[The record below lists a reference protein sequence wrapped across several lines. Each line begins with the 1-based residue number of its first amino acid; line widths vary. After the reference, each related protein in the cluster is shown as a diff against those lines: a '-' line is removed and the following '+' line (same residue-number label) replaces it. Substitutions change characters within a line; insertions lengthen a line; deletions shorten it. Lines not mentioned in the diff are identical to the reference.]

1 MTYTVLL
8 HPKAAKTLQK
18 LQKPTKTRIKQK
30 LKELEENPEA
40 GKPLKY
46 SPFWSLRIGDYRTIY
61 EINKT
66 QKQVIILHI
75 GHRENV
81 YTDFT
86 KLL

>member
-1 MTYTVLL
+1 VHYTVLL

-18 LQKPTKTRIKQK
+18 LKEPAKTRIKQK
-30 LKELEENPEA
+30 LRELKENPEA

-46 SPFWSLRIGDYRTIY
+46 SPFWSLRISDYRAIY
-61 EINKT
+61 EINKN
-66 QKQVIILHI
+66 QKQIIIPYI
-75 GHRENV
+75 GHRKDI